1 MRAKILEGILLLVT
15 FMVFSLITVS
25 HASAMRYIGQISWTA
40 TLTEDESGPITPVD
54 FPITVGISQ
63 MGGSY
68 YIAQGIATAPPSG
81 APVILSGGGQIVDSD
96 LVLTMSG
103 FRNNVPWVE
112 SSSLYVKVNQTSL
125 NGIFQVISNN
135 FNPSTHMF
143 NSSYVAGTLA
153 TSTPIPLT
161 TGTPPLSLLLDE

>member
-1 MRAKILEGILLLVT
+1 MKAKSRKFILVLTSVI
-15 FMVFSLITVS
+15 MSSLIMVS
-25 HASAMRYIGQISWTA
+25 HATAMRYIGQVTWTA
-40 TLTEDESGPITPVD
+40 TQTQNESGPITPIN

-68 YIAQGIATAPPSG
+68 YIVQGIVNLPSG
-81 APVILSGGGQIVDSD
+81 APVIISGGGQIVDSD

-103 FRNNVPWVE
+103 FRDDVPWVAG
-112 SSSLYVKVNQTSL
+112 SSVYVKVNKTSL
-125 NGIFQVISNN
+125 NGILKVINNN

-153 TSTPIPLT
+153 TSKPIPLT
-161 TGTPPLSLLLDE
+161 AGTPPLSILLNE